1 MCVCDTCLCDT
12 CFVRAN
18 ETSEE
23 RCEKKT
29 EVTICLFVTSGFR
42 TNKRRKRDT
51 SVFINKR
58 KRERERENARAHHHS
73 RFSIIIVF
81 DLYQRDREKE
91 WLRER
96 FE

>member
-1 MCVCDTCLCDT
+1 M
-12 CFVRAN
+12 R
-18 ETSEE
+18 
-23 RCEKKT
+23 KKT
-29 EVTICLFVTSGFR
+29 EGTICLFVTFGFFFFK
-42 TNKRRKRDT
+42 NKRRKRDT

-58 KRERERENARAHHHS
+58 ERERERTHARAHHHS
-73 RFSIIIVF
+73 RFSIIIVS

>member
-1 MCVCDTCLCDT
+1 MCVIRVCVIRVVCARD
-12 CFVRAN
+12 

-58 KRERERENARAHHHS
+58 KRERERERTHAL
-73 RFSIIIVF
+73 IITLDFLSSSSLICI
-81 DLYQRDREKE
+81 KE
-91 WLRER
+91 IER
-96 FE
+96 KSG

>member
-1 MCVCDTCLCDT
+1 M
-12 CFVRAN
+12 R
-18 ETSEE
+18 
-23 RCEKKT
+23 KKT
-29 EVTICLFVTSGFR
+29 EVTICLFVTFGFR

-51 SVFINKR
+51 SVFIFNKR

-73 RFSIIIVF
+73 RFSIIIVS

>member
-1 MCVCDTCLCDT
+1 MKLLRRDAKKKRKERFVCSLLLV
-12 CFVRAN
+12 FV
-18 ETSEE
+18 
-23 RCEKKT
+23 K
-29 EVTICLFVTSGFR
+29 
-42 TNKRRKRDT
+42 NKRRKRDT

-58 KRERERENARAHHHS
+58 ERERERTHARAHHHS
-73 RFSIIIVF
+73 RFSIIIVS

>member
-1 MCVCDTCLCDT
+1 M
-12 CFVRAN
+12 R
-18 ETSEE
+18 
-23 RCEKKT
+23 KKT
-29 EVTICLFVTSGFR
+29 EVTLICLFVTSGFR

-51 SVFINKR
+51 SVFIFNKR
-58 KRERERENARAHHHS
+58 KRERERETHARAHHHS
-73 RFSIIIVF
+73 RFSIIIVS